1 MTKFLDYS
9 LIAVL
14 AVFIAAL
21 LLVTGAGVLA
31 MAGAIAPITAYTLI
45 SAGLLAFVPCIFAG
59 MILEGLAGL

>member
-1 MTKFLDYS
+1 MTKFIDYS
-9 LIAVL
+9 LFAVL

-31 MAGAIAPITAYTLI
+31 MMGAIAPLTAHTLI

-59 MILEGLAGL
+59 IILEGFAGL